1 MELEQLKIETENFTE
16 RVTGINKWIKS
27 NPQITD
33 PNAYEIMDCNVSL
46 AEYIAEY
53 RNHLNEL
60 EVIETVQNET
70 YPVIENIPEL
80 VSSIKELNEMDQ
92 LRDTA
97 HHPFFQSEEAN
108 SLYNAVKQSQ
118 ISMNYDIPEDIETR
132 RIKKELLCK
141 SMSVPFYI
149 WQTQRKDPEYQYDN
163 ATEFSGMKA
172 MLDIYKSE
180 GNTQFVP
187 EIEALFGVIEKNYKY
202 SDTKITEKHA

>member
-1 MELEQLKIETENFTE
+1 MELEELKSETEKFTE

-27 NPQITD
+27 NPQEKD

-46 AEYIAEY
+46 AELFSEYAEVDY
-53 RNHLNEL
+53 SRVLQNAAAKHPE
-60 EVIETVQNET
+60 IEPCYFGV
-70 YPVIENIPEL
+70 V
-80 VSSIKELNEMDQ
+80 EMDS
-92 LRDTA
+92 LRDTE
-97 HHPFFQSEEAN
+97 HHPFFQSKEAN
-108 SLYNAVKQSQ
+108 DLYCAVKRSQ
-118 ISMNYDIPEDIETR
+118 LSMDYDVPTNSETR

-149 WQTQRKDPEYQYDN
+149 WQVQHEKKDYEYDN

-187 EIEALFGVIEKNYKY
+187 EIESLFGVIEKNYKY
-202 SDTKITEKHA
+202 SETKITEKHA